1 MKKKLIVSFSCLI
14 ALSAFGQNVNDQDM
28 LKNVNWQEDS
38 TEITTVDDIVKMQEE
53 VTSRRFRDTH
63 FRDVWSRKSYFN
75 ISYNST
81 TLSPDQDIYSG
92 VGEDLISDFKS
103 SWGVSLQL
111 GRSYALHKR
120 PIANLLQFNL
130 DFTYVDL
137 GANHFK
143 QEGDGKNL
151 YDSEAVLEGHE
162 DKDYYYTPWN
172 LEKYEFNYGMAI
184 GPSLSIAPFT
194 STNSRGL
201 HHVKLNLYYHIGYH
215 VSFLWMQDD
224 EKADVNQS
232 PGDERYEKM
241 KDIVKMDL
249 GHGLIQSFGFSVTW
263 KFIGIGYEHRS
274 AALKY
279 QSLASSEFSK
289 DKYKFSSSTNRV
301 FLQIRM

>member
-38 TEITTVDDIVKMQEE
+38 TEITTVDDIVKMQED

-120 PIANLLQFNL
+120 PIGNLLQFNL

-137 GANHFK
+137 GAITLNK
-143 QEGDGKNL
+143 K
-151 YDSEAVLEGHE
+151 V
-162 DKDYYYTPWN
+162 TVRT
-172 LEKYEFNYGMAI
+172 
-184 GPSLSIAPFT
+184 SIT
-194 STNSRGL
+194 
-201 HHVKLNLYYHIGYH
+201 VK
-215 VSFLWMQDD
+215 
-224 EKADVNQS
+224 
-232 PGDERYEKM
+232 RY
-241 KDIVKMDL
+241 
-249 GHGLIQSFGFSVTW
+249 
-263 KFIGIGYEHRS
+263 
-274 AALKY
+274 
-279 QSLASSEFSK
+279 
-289 DKYKFSSSTNRV
+289 
-301 FLQIRM
+301 